1 MTTLYCGFVAIIGR
15 PNVGKSTLL
24 NHLLGKKI
32 SITSR
37 KPQTTRQR
45 ILGIHTQGNYQ
56 AVYVDTPG
64 MHKVTPHALN
74 KFMNKVAINAAR
86 TVDLILFVTEGTLWR
101 EEDQYVL
108 DSIKNINL
116 PVIWVINKIDHVE
129 DKELLMP
136 HIARISELRT
146 FATVLPIS
154 ARKPKDALRVSEV
167 VNTYLP
173 ESPEFFYPVAQ
184 LTDRQEPFVIA
195 ELIREV
201 LLTALGDEVPH
212 LLTVAVDKIEE
223 KPKITVIHATIYVE
237 REGHKAIVIGK
248 QGSRLKAIGEHSRA
262 SLEAYLQKHIFL
274 QLWVKVRE
282 GWVDDLKAMKQLGY
296 TED

>member
-1 MTTLYCGFVAIIGR
+1 MTTLYAGFVAIIGR

-24 NHLLGKKI
+24 NHLIGKKVT
-32 SITSR
+32 ITSR

-45 ILGIHTQGNYQ
+45 ILGISTQDNYQ

-64 MHKVTPHALN
+64 MHKTTPHALN
-74 KFMNKVAINAAR
+74 KYMNKVAMNAAR

-101 EEDQYVL
+101 EEDQFVL
-108 DSIKNINL
+108 DSIKKTKL
-116 PVIWVINKIDHVE
+116 PVIWIINKVDHV
-129 DKELLMP
+129 KEKEYLIP
-136 HIARISELRT
+136 HMVTISEQ
-146 FATVLPIS
+146 FAFADVMPIS
-154 ARKPKDALRVSEV
+154 ARKPKDAVRVSDLV
-167 VNTYLP
+167 KTYLP
-173 ESPEFFYPVAQ
+173 EVPEFLYPAEQ
-184 LTDRQEPFVIA
+184 ISDRKEPFMLS

-212 LLTVAVDKIEE
+212 LLTVVIEKIEH
-223 KPKITVIHATIYVE
+223 KPKTDVIHAVIYVE

-248 QGSRLKAIGEHSRA
+248 KGSRLKAIGEHSRA
-262 SLEAYLQKHIFL
+262 ALEAHLQKHVYL

-296 TED
+296 TDD